1 MIQLYHASKSVHAK
15 LAPRSIRRIIYKNV
29 DDIPKLLDGSLAF
42 STLRPDA
49 PTFVPMHLAETPIP
63 ESEEGEI
70 EVEEPEVDNT
80 EIINSAPLT
89 ESIAITEIP
98 EDNHPALEERQRAVI
113 VLETA
118 YRRKLRGRKF
128 CKNKHRTVLESFK
141 GYLAEASQL
150 DWPKGSY
157 YRLLFLGPVP
167 HLQVC
172 LNTAF
177 DWVMENKQRN
187 KKRFRSAIHQ
197 ELDDVNKRLTEQK

>member
-1 MIQLYHASKSVHAK
+1 MIQLYHVSKSAHAK
-15 LAPRSIRRIIYKNV
+15 PAPRSIRRIIYKNV

-42 STLRPDA
+42 SMLRPDA
-49 PTFVPMHLAETPIP
+49 PTFVPKRLAEAPIP

-89 ESIAITEIP
+89 EFTITEIP
-98 EDNHPALEERQRAVI
+98 DDNPPALEERHRAAR
-113 VLETA
+113 LLQYE
-118 YRRKLRGRKF
+118 YRRKLKGLKYRK
-128 CKNKHRTVLESFK
+128 NNHQITVVDSYQQ
-141 GYLAEASQL
+141 YLAEASLL

-172 LNTAF
+172 INTAF

-197 ELDDVNKRLTEQK
+197 ELDDINKRLTEQK